1 MSDIIK
7 TQRSLATKAKYNP
20 THQFDHLYPPNP
32 YISQD
37 WGTSLD
43 KVEAPL
49 DSFIWLGNAE
59 NNERQRELKALIK
72 AERGAKCECCGS
84 TVNLDLHHLKARRI
98 GGQTVKDNAQLLCRT
113 CHAQTPSFGDHSRL
127 Q

>member
-49 DSFIWLGNAE
+49 DSF
-59 NNERQRELKALIK
+59 IK